1 MFDTFEPS
9 PNPTV
14 GIDFI
19 LKNIYLEN
27 RTIKLV
33 LWDTAGQEKFRSL
46 TPTYIKDANVAV
58 IVYDV
63 TNRNSFD
70 GIEKWIKDVQE
81 HRGEEAVLAVVG
93 NKCDLDAQ
101 RKVTAEEGFEKSK
114 NFDALFVESSAK
126 TGHGIQELFRNVTTI
141 LLNGNLENTE
151 QNPQNGGEE
160 GKGQS

>member
-1 MFDTFEPS
+1 MAEDQQPVQQKIKFVVLGDQGVGKTSILSKFMFDTFEPS

-33 LWDTAGQEKFRSL
+33 QWDTAGQEKFRSL

-63 TNRNSFD
+63 TNRASFD
-70 GIEKWIKDVQE
+70 G
-81 HRGEEAVLAVVG
+81 
-93 NKCDLDAQ
+93 
-101 RKVTAEEGFEKSK
+101 
-114 NFDALFVESSAK
+114 
-126 TGHGIQELFRNVTTI
+126 TI
-141 LLNGNLENTE
+141 YIYIFLIINR
-151 QNPQNGGEE
+151 
-160 GKGQS
+160 SR